1 MSNIPIPALYESFEI
16 NSELEIAKARV
27 PTLSEGK
34 WTDTSNSDPGIVA
47 IRVVLELMARWLYSG
62 SARYVASDVIL
73 HLPKLL
79 GINTGEATR
88 AEGMAQFIVIPN
100 TTIQAGFQV
109 ANDVTGDVYETKV
122 EYTSL
127 VGGAIELEVRALVA
141 GSRANTRNAG
151 AITGIRSNPTA
162 GQVSAVTNIT
172 AIDGGRDAET
182 PAEFAVRFPSL
193 IQNETLLRPEQ
204 FEARALENLSIARAH
219 VFRAIRPGAIVGQF
233 STEVDHATVICIGPG
248 GAAPSPSTLSAVAM
262 SMLADTLWNLSG
274 ATADDVGLHVLGVR
288 NRSVNVSL
296 TIKATSGAILSNL
309 QTIAQSAVS
318 AYLQPLTGGQNG
330 TGFDLG
336 RPPREYEIGAVV
348 EELTGVEYVVDDSVV
363 ITGADDMAIDEIVT
377 PGSVIVTV
385 VY

>member
-1 MSNIPIPALYESFEI
+1 MSNIPALYDSFDI
-16 NSELEIAKARV
+16 NSQLEIAKARV
-27 PTLSEGK
+27 PTLSQGK

-47 IRVVLELMARWLYSG
+47 IRVMLEMMASWLYSG
-62 SARYVASDVIL
+62 SARYVANDVIL

-79 GINTGEATR
+79 GITAGAATK
-88 AEGMAQFIVIPN
+88 AEGMAQFIVTPN

-122 EYTSL
+122 EYTSA

-141 GSRANTRNAG
+141 GS
-151 AITGIRSNPTA
+151 PTA
-162 GQVSAVTNIT
+162 GQVTAVTNIT

-219 VFRAIRPGAIVGQF
+219 IFRATRPGATVGQF

-248 GAAPSPSTLSAVAM
+248 GAAPSPSTLSAVSI
-262 SMLADTLWNLSG
+262 SMLGDTLWNLSG
-274 ATADDVGLHVLGVR
+274 ASAADVGLHVLGVR

-296 TIKATSGAILSNL
+296 TIKATSGAILTNL
-309 QTIAQSAVS
+309 QTIAQSAITG
-318 AYLQPLTGGQNG
+318 YLQPLTGGQNG

-348 EELTGVEYVVDDSVV
+348 EALTGVEYVVDDSVV

-377 PGSVIVTV
+377 PGAVIVTV